1 MIVEIIFW
9 ILLSIGVG
17 FLGDSRR
24 VGFAGGFF
32 WSLLLSPLIGVII
45 VLASKRKGDFEEEL
59 ARVQGRP
66 PKGPPPSPASPQSG
80 DVVER
85 LGKLKEM
92 LESGALTQAEYD
104 AAKKKILD

>member
-1 MIVEIIFW
+1 MILEIVLW
-9 ILLSIGVG
+9 ILFSVGVG

-32 WSLLLSPLIGVII
+32 WSLLLSPLIGVVI
-45 VLASKRKGDFEEEL
+45 VLASKRKGDFDEEL

-66 PKGPPPSPASPQSG
+66 PRSGAPPPASPVSG

-104 AAKKKILD
+104 AAKKKILE